1 MNMNQYGQNGNE
13 AFMDLHN
20 NQLIENSNPNINND
34 SYKSVKSGLREF
46 STFVS
51 KMVRQEFG
59 SNFLALTRINELD
72 RYTMQKIRGQAVSK
86 YLPMGISSQFAWNH
100 AMNSLRQLR
109 HRQCKKAKSNYPN
122 VSVPITVKKDFS
134 S

>member
-1 MNMNQYGQNGNE
+1 MNMNHYGQNGNE

-72 RYTMQKIRGQAVSK
+72 RYTMQKIRDRLS
-86 YLPMGISSQFAWNH
+86 
-100 AMNSLRQLR
+100 
-109 HRQCKKAKSNYPN
+109 HRD
-122 VSVPITVKKDFS
+122 VTVCQ
-134 S
+134 